1 MGFAL
6 TLNNSDGWE
15 ALGLIVKEYLDE
27 KQRAALAFSVLQ
39 YLHED
44 NILAVAEAAL
54 PENTPP
60 PIAPFVNQMDEAS
73 FWADVASE
81 KALEAYCL
89 ASFNRMSNK
98 RKSDFLNFVTQKV
111 AA

>member
-1 MGFAL
+1 ML
-6 TLNNSDGWE
+6 
-15 ALGLIVKEYLDE
+15 
-27 KQRAALAFSVLQ
+27 R

-44 NILAVAEAAL
+44 NIIAVAEAVL

-60 PIAPFVNQMDEAS
+60 PIAPFFRQMDEAS
-73 FWADVASE
+73 FWADMADE
-81 KALEAYCL
+81 KALDAYCL
-89 ASFNRMSNK
+89 ASFNRMSAK